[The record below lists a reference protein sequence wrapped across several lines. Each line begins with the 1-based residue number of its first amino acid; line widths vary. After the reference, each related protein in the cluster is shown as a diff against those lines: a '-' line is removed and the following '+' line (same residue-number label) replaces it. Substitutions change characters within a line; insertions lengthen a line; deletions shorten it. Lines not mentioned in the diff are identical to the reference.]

1 MRVKTVAALGAL
13 RQAALAVALIAAALG
28 VVGPAAAQSLGGDY
42 RVEGT
47 NFDGSRYKGTAR
59 ITITSNTTCRI
70 TWSTGTEASGICMR
84 TDDVIAA
91 SYKMGGSLGLIIYRL
106 QSDGSLDGVWTIA
119 DQSGAGT
126 ERLIPR

>member
-1 MRVKTVAALGAL
+1 MRRILVAGAL
-13 RQAALAVALIAAALG
+13 VAGLNGA
-28 VVGPAAAQSLGGDY
+28 AAAQSIGGEY

-47 NFDGSRYKGTAR
+47 NFDGSRYSGTAQ

-70 TWSTGTEASGICMR
+70 TWRTGAEANGICMR
-84 TDDVIAA
+84 SDDVLSAG
-91 SYKMGGSLGLIIYRL
+91 YQMGKTLGLVIYRL
-106 QSDGSLDGVWTIA
+106 QPNGVLDGVWTIA

>member
-13 RQAALAVALIAAALG
+13 RQASLAVALIAAALG
-28 VVGPAAAQSLGGDY
+28 VGPAAAQSLGGDY

-70 TWSTGTEASGICMR
+70 SWSTGTEASGICMR